1 PLRLAVGHRR
11 VHERGVGWNRGT
23 AMSQL
28 YELSRPF
35 PAGLVKQKPGKFAA
49 SYVEHSVISQRLLE
63 VVGPHDFAIDR
74 VVTNPDG
81 VVSGCTATL
90 TVEVDGRRVAVTE
103 VGDVEHPGANN
114 GANLKNAASDALKRC
129 AMRLGVGL
137 HLWSQD
143 NYYLDKALEKREQS
157 DG

>member
-1 PLRLAVGHRR
+1 M
-11 VHERGVGWNRGT
+11 T
-23 AMSQL
+23 QL

-35 PAGLVKQKPGKFAA
+35 PAALVKSKPGKFAA

-63 VVGPHDFAIDR
+63 VLGPYTFTVDQP
-74 VVTNPDG
+74 VTNPDG
-81 VVSGCTATL
+81 VVVGCLATL
-90 TVEVDGRRVAVTE
+90 EVMIDGDFVTVTE
-103 VGDVEHPGANN
+103 VGDVEHPGGNN
-114 GANLKNAASDALKRC
+114 GSNLKNAASDALKRC

-143 NYYLDKALEKREQS
+143 NYYLDKALGKRADS